1 MFQIL
6 EITKFIS
13 DMLTPVVMISACGL
27 FLLGLQNKY
36 SNIINRIREP
46 NEEKRELKL
55 EDDLNKFQRRRL
67 KSIEKQ
73 MMGLL
78 KRARLDKN
86 SILSIYAGMIF
97 FMLTSL
103 SIALRDLG
111 WVFRSE
117 IVSLIIFL
125 VGTAFVFVGTLFA
138 YLEVWI
144 SYRVVQLEVG
154 EE

>member
-1 MFQIL
+1 MLKRIL
-6 EITKFIS
+6 RY
-13 DMLTPVVMISACGL
+13 LL
-27 FLLGLQNKY
+27 FLVLGFILLVLLVLFVPAVWRHWVTY
-36 SNIINRIREP
+36 P
-46 NEEKRELKL
+46 
-55 EDDLNKFQRRRL
+55 RL
-67 KSIEKQ
+67 EKQ
-73 MMGLL
+73 VIELL

-111 WVFRSE
+111 WVLRSE

-138 YLEVWI
+138 YLEVRI
-144 SYRVVQLEVG
+144 SYRVIQLEVG